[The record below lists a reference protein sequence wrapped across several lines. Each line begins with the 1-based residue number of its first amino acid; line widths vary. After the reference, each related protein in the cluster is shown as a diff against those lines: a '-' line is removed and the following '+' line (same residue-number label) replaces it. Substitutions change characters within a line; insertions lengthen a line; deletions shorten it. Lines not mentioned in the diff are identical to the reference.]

1 MTIKKRGRPVGSK
14 TKKVINRVN
23 IKSFEDTLKEWDEKE
38 KQVDFKE
45 LCQKLQNAL
54 AKSYV
59 DFQELEKDMKYFT
72 QNTDVLEAQLEIKQ
86 MHIERLELQLAH
98 RVAKEEGIFRDEE

>member
-1 MTIKKRGRPVGSK
+1 MTIKKRGRPVGIKNK
-14 TKKVINRVN
+14 T
-23 IKSFEDTLKEWDEKE
+23 KSFEETLLDWDNEEAKIDL
-38 KQVDFKE
+38 KD